1 MGNALILVLIAT
13 FGVVW
18 SRFAHR
24 GAWGLFRRLFLRS
37 GWGLKGA
44 WYWGLGSLTTGLLL
58 SFAAL
63 GIALPP
69 LLSNLFHSSQEVSVS
84 LIAFAILLVLSL
96 TWLVSLNRYR
106 VCIEDFY
113 DQK

>member
-18 SRFAHR
+18 ARFAHR
-24 GAWGLFRRLFLRS
+24 GAWGLFRKLFKSS

-44 WYWGLGSLTTGLLL
+44 WYWGLSSLTIGLLG
-58 SFAAL
+58 SFAGL

-69 LLSNLFHSSQEVSVS
+69 LLSRLFHSSQEVSVS

-96 TWLVSLNRYR
+96 AWLISLNRYR
-106 VCIEDFY
+106 VCIEDFF

>member
-18 SRFAHR
+18 ARWAHR
-24 GAWGLFRRLFLRS
+24 GAWGLFRQLFLKS

-44 WYWGLGSLTTGLLL
+44 WYWGLGSITTGLLV

-69 LLSNLFHSSQEVSVS
+69 LLSHLFQSSQEVSVS
-84 LIAFAILLVLSL
+84 LIAFAIVLVLSL
-96 TWLVSLNRYR
+96 SWLVSLNRYR